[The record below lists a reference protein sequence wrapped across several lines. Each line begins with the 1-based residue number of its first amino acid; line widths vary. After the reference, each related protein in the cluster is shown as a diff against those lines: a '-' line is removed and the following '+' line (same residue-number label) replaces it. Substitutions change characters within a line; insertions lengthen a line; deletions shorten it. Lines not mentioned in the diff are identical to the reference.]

1 MILILTRPMKLAILP
16 PLTIR
21 RKMEVRPTG
30 KEGRVADGHRGLVVD
45 GLMETEQVLKA
56 VLEPRGLQV
65 NRVRGDDNAEAESD
79 LTPPHV
85 IVIHADESLPDS
97 GRVENWGDVPRVIIG
112 SAEFPGRAAADGR
125 HYLTKPF
132 QYRELIQVIER
143 LLTDSSCSQ

>member
-1 MILILTRPMKLAILP
+1 
-16 PLTIR
+16 
-21 RKMEVRPTG
+21 
-30 KEGRVADGHRGLVVD
+30 
-45 GLMETEQVLKA
+45 METEQVLKA